1 MAFDGSAIKALLDGA
16 VAKGAV
22 HGVAALVVDRNG
34 ALFHHAAGEA
44 NERTLFRNASMTKAV
59 ATTGALQ
66 LVEQGRLNLDATVES
81 ILPEFGKLQL
91 LEGFDGD
98 TPRLRAP
105 ASKATVRQLM
115 THTAGLG
122 YFFTNEKLHALPG
135 ADGRARPAVGPEAQP
150 VGADGQRPGHRVG
163 IRRQHRLAGA
173 GRREDHAARAWA
185 ATCSSMCTRRWA

>member
-22 HGVAALVVDRNG
+22 HGIAAVVVDRNG

-66 LVEQGRLNLDATVES
+66 LVEQGRLDLDATVES

-98 TPRLRAP
+98 TAAP
-105 ASKATVRQLM
+105 ARAGQQGHGAPADDAHRRPGLLLHQRKAD
-115 THTAGLG
+115 
-122 YFFTNEKLHALPG
+122 ALPG
-135 ADGRARPAVGPEAQP
+135 ADRRAEPAVGREAQP

-163 IRRQHRLAGA
+163 VRRQHRLAGA
-173 GRREDHAARAWA
+173 GRSRSSRDRAWA
-185 ATCSSMCTRRWA
+185 ATCSSTSTRRWA